1 MRIVLTETSRQ
12 LNEVVVKG
20 KIVSA
25 EQKGDTLQFNADA
38 FKVNRDAQAEDLLKK
53 MPGVDMTGGTIKV
66 QGETVQEILVD
77 GKPFFG
83 DDPTI
88 ALRNLPAEVVAK
100 IEIFDRQ
107 SDQSQF
113 TGVNDGNTT
122 KTINIVTRADKR
134 NGQFGKVYAG
144 VGTAGT
150 YAAGGSVNIFDGE
163 RRISV
168 IGQSNNINQQ
178 NFSSQDL
185 LGVQGSSGGG
195 GGRGG
200 RGGRGGGRGGR
211 GGGRWR
217 QRPDRQFSGGSAKR
231 H

>member
-1 MRIVLTETSRQ
+1 MS
-12 LNEVVVKG
+12 
-20 KIVSA
+20 
-25 EQKGDTLQFNADA
+25 
-38 FKVNRDAQAEDLLKK
+38 
-53 MPGVDMTGGTIKV
+53 GGTVKV

-122 KTINIVTRADKR
+122 KTINIVTRPDKR
-134 NGQFGKVYAG
+134 NGQFGRVYAG
-144 VGTAGT
+144 AGT
-150 YAAGGSVNIFDGE
+150 NATYNAGGSVNFFDGE
-163 RRISV
+163 RRISI
-168 IGQSNNINQQ
+168 IGQSNNVNQQ

-185 LGVQGSSGGG
+185 LGVQGSGGG
-195 GGRGG
+195 GWPGRAWGPG
-200 RGGRGGGRGGR
+200 RARRRWGQQRGANG
-211 GGGRWR
+211 
-217 QRPDRQFSGGSAKR
+217 QLSGGSAKW